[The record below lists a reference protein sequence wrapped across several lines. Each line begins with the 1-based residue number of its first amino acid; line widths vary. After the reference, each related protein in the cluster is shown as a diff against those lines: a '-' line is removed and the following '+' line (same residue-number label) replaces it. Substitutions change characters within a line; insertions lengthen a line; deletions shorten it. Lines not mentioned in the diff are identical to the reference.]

1 MLIRR
6 LWVQH
11 AAVEKGHQAKLLAR
25 CAVGT
30 MVCNAVLLQPIS
42 MAPKKNGGKMAMK
55 MAAKSKAAPK
65 HKETQKTRIK
75 QEKTSPRRTQK
86 AKKET
91 EVEVQDGEAP
101 SSSKETLGYPRGT
114 ISALL
119 TSLRY
124 QPKSK
129 KLSAEEKQDAAK
141 ALEDR

>member
-1 MLIRR
+1 
-6 LWVQH
+6 
-11 AAVEKGHQAKLLAR
+11 
-25 CAVGT
+25 
-30 MVCNAVLLQPIS
+30 
-42 MAPKKNGGKMAMK
+42 MAMK
-55 MAAKSKAAPK
+55 MAAKSQAAPK

-75 QEKTSPRRTQK
+75 QEKTSPT
-86 AKKET
+86 KKET
-91 EVEVQDGEAP
+91 DVEVQDCEAP

>member
-1 MLIRR
+1 
-6 LWVQH
+6 
-11 AAVEKGHQAKLLAR
+11 
-25 CAVGT
+25 
-30 MVCNAVLLQPIS
+30 
-42 MAPKKNGGKMAMK
+42 MAMK

-86 AKKET
+86 AKT
-91 EVEVQDGEAP
+91 P

>member
-1 MLIRR
+1 ML
-6 LWVQH
+6 LC
-11 AAVEKGHQAKLLAR
+11 G
-25 CAVGT
+25 
-30 MVCNAVLLQPIS
+30 IS
-42 MAPKKNGGKMAMK
+42 ILK
-55 MAAKSKAAPK
+55 
-65 HKETQKTRIK
+65 
-75 QEKTSPRRTQK
+75 
-86 AKKET
+86 
-91 EVEVQDGEAP
+91 VVQDCEAP